1 MLTFAISSLLFT
13 SLPLCSF
20 LLFLV
25 NHMDGS
31 TSRCDRASE
40 DRPKDYAVTAPV
52 PSSPSRPPSPTSR
65 CHRPSWG
72 HSRHC
77 SGLLEAPCADSHW
90 AVQWSECHGIWSV
103 CQRAEG
109 EHGMRCEALLCR
121 GRLREG
127 GGDRF
132 SGENL
137 RLFPLQVSASLHEI
151 PAGPSLW
158 GLKSATGLR
167 VRKPPPLLVP
177 TWVRCPLC
185 LPHHCPAPLRTGA
198 SPLNSAASGS
208 QACPFSQT
216 MC

>member
-1 MLTFAISSLLFT
+1 MQINKHQVWEAAQLAWVSSGVLTFAISSLLFT

-40 DRPKDYAVTAPV
+40 DRPKDSAVTAPV

-90 AVQWSECHGIWSV
+90 AVQWSECHRIWSV

-109 EHGMRCEALLCR
+109 EHGMR
-121 GRLREG
+121 G
-127 GGDRF
+127 
-132 SGENL
+132 
-137 RLFPLQVSASLHEI
+137 
-151 PAGPSLW
+151 
-158 GLKSATGLR
+158 ATVQG
-167 VRKPPPLLVP
+167 
-177 TWVRCPLC
+177 
-185 LPHHCPAPLRTGA
+185 
-198 SPLNSAASGS
+198 
-208 QACPFSQT
+208 
-216 MC
+216 